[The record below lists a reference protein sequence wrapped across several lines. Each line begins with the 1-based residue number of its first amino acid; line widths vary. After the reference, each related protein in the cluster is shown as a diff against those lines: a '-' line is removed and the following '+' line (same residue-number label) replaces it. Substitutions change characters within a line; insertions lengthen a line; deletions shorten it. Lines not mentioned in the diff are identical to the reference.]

1 MRCFIK
7 LKIIFIVCANT
18 MAVRSACGHGKSV
31 GINKIERDT
40 SMVKPGPQMKWK
52 DEELK
57 LANELI
63 KNHTA
68 TEVGKIFNTTKNAV
82 LGVLYREKVKNGYTP
97 PPDSKYTKTRMRHR
111 FKSDPALGK
120 MECYICSTTFT
131 KSGRFDRFCYE
142 CKRTGRVV

>member
-1 MRCFIK
+1 MPCVSI
-7 LKIIFIVCANT
+7 
-18 MAVRSACGHGKSV
+18 MGDQSAAGDGTSV
-31 GINKIERDT
+31 GTRETEKDI

-68 TEVGKIFNTTKNAV
+68 TEVGKILNTTKNAV
-82 LGVLYREKVKNGYTP
+82 LGALYRDKVRNGYVP
-97 PPDSKYTKTRMRHR
+97 PSDSKYTVTKSRHR
-111 FKSDPALGK
+111 FKRDSSLGE
-120 MECYICSTTFT
+120 MQCYVCSKTFT

-142 CKRTGRVV
+142 CKRTGRVG

>member
-1 MRCFIK
+1 MGDQSAAGDGIK
-7 LKIIFIVCANT
+7 GGT
-18 MAVRSACGHGKSV
+18 RET
-31 GINKIERDT
+31 ERDI

-68 TEVGKIFNTTKNAV
+68 TEVGKILNTTKNAV

-97 PPDSKYTKTRMRHR
+97 PPDSKYTVSKIRHR
-111 FKSDPALGK
+111 FKRDSSLGEMK
-120 MECYICSTTFT
+120 CYVCLKTFT
-131 KSGRFDRFCYE
+131 RSSRFDRFCYE
-142 CKRTGRVV
+142 CKRTGRVA